1 MKLDKVIHLRTSLAN
16 RDRSFSAPAFAITP
30 GRQAAKVLPAKAASP
45 SRCDEV
51 GRKGRA

>member
-1 MKLDKVIHLRTSLAN
+1 MKSDKAIHLRTSHAN
-16 RDRSFSAPAFAITP
+16 RDRSFSAAAFATAP

-51 GRKGRA
+51 GRMARA